1 MARARFNQVNIVVSD
16 MARSVA
22 FYELLGADV
31 ADIVVPWADH
41 HRELTSTDPEP
52 TVELDSSTS
61 ASNWAAGWVPERT
74 GVVLGFGVEDDDDVD
89 TLVAAVEAAGHP
101 VLQPPHD
108 AFFGSRYAVVE
119 DPDGNAV
126 GLMGP
131 RRVDRRWTPTVPS

>member
-1 MARARFNQVNIVVSD
+1 MTRARFNQVNVVVGD

-41 HRELTSTDPEP
+41 HRELTSTTPG
-52 TVELDSSTS
+52 TSVELDSAVS
-61 ASNWAAGWVPERT
+61 APNWAAGWAPERT
-74 GVVLGFGVEDDDDVD
+74 GVVLGFAVDEDEDVD
-89 TLVAAVEAAGHP
+89 AVVAAVEGAGHGI
-101 VLQPPHD
+101 LQPPHD

-126 GLMGP
+126 GIMGP
-131 RRVDRRWTPTVPS
+131 MRADRRWMPTPPS

>member
-1 MARARFNQVNIVVSD
+1 MTRARFNQVNIVVSD

-41 HRELTSTDPEP
+41 HRELTSTAPGT

-61 ASNWAAGWVPERT
+61 ASNWATGWAPERT
-74 GVVLGFGVEDDDDVD
+74 GVVLGFGVEEDDDVD
-89 TLVAAVEAAGHP
+89 ALAAAVEAAGHP
-101 VLQPPHD
+101 VLQPAHD

-131 RRVDRRWTPTVPS
+131 RRDDRRWTPTPPS